1 MTPYLGQISM
11 MGFGFPPESWAQCNG
26 QIQQIT
32 QNQAL
37 FALVGTRFGGNG
49 TSTYALPD
57 LRGRTPVHLGA
68 SYSSQVGVAGGLE
81 QVTITESTMGAHIHP
96 VYASSSPADKGGPK
110 NDRILAE
117 TPDIYCSPDNL
128 TTMNSQAVGF
138 NGGSNGSATP
148 HANMQ
153 PSLTINFCIALDG
166 VFPPRN

>member
-1 MTPYLGQISM
+1 MTPYIGQISM
-11 MGFGFPPESWAQCNG
+11 MGFGFPPEDWAQCDG

-37 FALVGTRFGGNG
+37 FALIGTRFGGNG

-57 LRGRTPVHLGA
+57 LRGRTPVHIGA
-68 SYSSQVGVAGGLE
+68 NYSPQVGYAAGSE
-81 QVTITESTMGAHIHP
+81 QVTLTPATMAAHTHP

-117 TPDIYCSPDNL
+117 TPDIYCPASNL
-128 TTMNSQAVGF
+128 IAMNAGAVSF
-138 NGGSNGSATP
+138 NGSNNGSVTP
-148 HANMQ
+148 HNNMQ
-153 PSLTINFCIALDG
+153 PSLTINFCIALNG